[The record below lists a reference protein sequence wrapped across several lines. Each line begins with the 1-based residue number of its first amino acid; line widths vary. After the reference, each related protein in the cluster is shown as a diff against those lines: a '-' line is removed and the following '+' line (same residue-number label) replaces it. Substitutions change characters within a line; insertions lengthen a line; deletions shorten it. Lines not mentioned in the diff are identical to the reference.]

1 MKLTYVLL
9 SLSLSFIAVPA
20 QATTVSDKALQ
31 VDKVAEGL
39 GIPWGM
45 AVLPDNT
52 MLVTQRQGKLT
63 LVDLHSANQ
72 TDISGVPAVK
82 AEGQGG
88 FLDIALSPDFADSG
102 WIYFTY
108 SKDVDGQGATTLA
121 RAKLNDN
128 ALTDWQD
135 LLITE
140 SRTAKGQHYG
150 SRITFD
156 DQGHLFF
163 SIGDRGERHA
173 AQDLQRH

>member
-52 MLVTQRQGKLT
+52 MLVTQREGKLT
-63 LVDLHSANQ
+63 LVDLQSGNK

-82 AEGQGG
+82 AEAKAVFWMSPYHQIIPRVAG
-88 FLDIALSPDFADSG
+88 FISLIVKM
-102 WIYFTY
+102 WM
-108 SKDVDGQGATTLA
+108 
-121 RAKLNDN
+121 AKV
-128 ALTDWQD
+128 
-135 LLITE
+135 
-140 SRTAKGQHYG
+140 
-150 SRITFD
+150 
-156 DQGHLFF
+156 
-163 SIGDRGERHA
+163 
-173 AQDLQRH
+173 QRHWRVPSSMAML